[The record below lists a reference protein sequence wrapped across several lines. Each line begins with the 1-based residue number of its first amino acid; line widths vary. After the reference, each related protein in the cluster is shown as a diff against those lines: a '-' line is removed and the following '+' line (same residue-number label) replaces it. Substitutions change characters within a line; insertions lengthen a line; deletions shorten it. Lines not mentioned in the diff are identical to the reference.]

1 MGLCLYVD
9 LCFHASSLP
18 SLHTFWH
25 DISLL
30 LDTSLKFF
38 LPSLH
43 LFTFYIC
50 LQLLL
55 QHFNLADMA
64 EGESETAVLIA
75 VGFEANLYIAALW
88 LPKHTLITLQ
98 CLILAI

>member
-1 MGLCLYVD
+1 MGLCQYMTFAFMHHLYLVCI
-9 LCFHASSLP
+9 LFGMS
-18 SLHTFWH
+18 
-25 DISLL
+25 SLL
-30 LDTSLKFF
+30 LDTSLKLFF

-64 EGESETAVLIA
+64 EGESKTALLIA
-75 VGFEANLYIAALW
+75 VCFKANLYIAALW

-98 CLILAI
+98 FLILAI